1 MSRDEMNRSFGKLRS
16 GAFEGSDAISSKTS
30 LSRLGIECRPCP

>member
-1 MSRDEMNRSFGKLRS
+1 MSRDEMNRSFGKLRP
-16 GAFEGSDAISSKTS
+16 GAFEGSDAISSM